1 MKRRNFL
8 ATSSAATTALLLF
21 PGMAPN
27 SAHKNLKTI
36 GVQLFSLPKILEK
49 DFRGGIRALS
59 EMGYKEIEMY
69 GPYPFS
75 VDSVKERWNSLAPRL
90 GFSGSGYFGHTPKEV
105 STILKEYGIKATSIH
120 TDMETLQTR
129 MQQLGE
135 AADQIGFEYVG
146 LPAIPEEKRKTLDD
160 YKIVAEEFNT
170 IGEQAKKVGLKFAY
184 HNHGYG
190 LQDMDGQ
197 IPLQLLLEQ
206 TDPSLVF
213 FELDIFWT
221 TAGSA
226 DPIHY
231 LKSYPDRYH
240 LMHIKDMKE
249 EVRFSGDGG
258 NPMQWM
264 ELFPYMTTA
273 GSGVID
279 IPSIVSVAEKAGVKH
294 FYVEQDFVKDP
305 EIALKK
311 SFDYLKSIKLKA
323 PKNKQ

>member
-1 MKRRNFL
+1 MKRRSFL
-8 ATSSAATTALLLF
+8 KKTSASATAITLF
-21 PGMAPN
+21 PGLITSCVN
-27 SAHKNLKTI
+27 KNLKTI
-36 GVQLFSLPKILEK
+36 GVQLFSLPKLLEK
-49 DFRGGIRALS
+49 DFRGGIKILA

-75 VDSVKERWNSLAPRL
+75 VDSVKEQWKSLTPQL
-90 GFSGSGYFGHTPKEV
+90 GFSGSGYFGHTAKEV
-105 STILKEYGIKATSIH
+105 RDILKEYGIKATSTH

-160 YKIVAEEFNT
+160 YKKIAEEFNK

-190 LQDMDGQ
+190 LQEMNGQ
-197 IPLQLLLEQ
+197 IPLNIILDQ

-213 FELDIFWT
+213 FELDIYWT
-221 TAGSA
+221 IAGGA
-226 DPIHY
+226 DPINY
-231 LKSYPDRYH
+231 LESYPGRYH

-249 EVRFSGDGG
+249 KVRFSGDGG
-258 NPMQWM
+258 APSQWM
-264 ELFPYMTTA
+264 ELFPYMTTV

-279 IPSIVSVAEKAGVKH
+279 IPSIISSGNKTGVKH
-294 FYVEQDFVKDP
+294 FYVEQDFVENP
-305 EIALKK
+305 ELALKK
-311 SFDYLKSIKLKA
+311 SFDYLKAIKL
-323 PKNKQ
+323 